1 MLKPGTRD
9 GKSKLSVQGHSSPWG
24 FGTPILKRISS
35 LWGKPYLH
43 TVSLE
48 PGEDLVHSLL
58 VTNPIHQ
65 FISSGVLGGAVS
77 VI

>member
-1 MLKPGTRD
+1 MERA
-9 GKSKLSVQGHSSPWG
+9 SSRSRATHPHG
-24 FGTPILKRISS
+24 ASEPHKLKRISS
-35 LWGKPYLH
+35 FWGKPYLH